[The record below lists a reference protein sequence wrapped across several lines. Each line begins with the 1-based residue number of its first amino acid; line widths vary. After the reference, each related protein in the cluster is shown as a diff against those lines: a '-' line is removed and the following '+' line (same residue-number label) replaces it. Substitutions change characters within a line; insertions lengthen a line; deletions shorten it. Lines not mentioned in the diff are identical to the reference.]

1 MIEAELPDGTV
12 LEFPEGTS
20 QDVIQRVVKQRLGAK
35 QKPSFGEMLKQE
47 VMGSLPVQG
56 TLGAIREAANIGATL
71 LKPVDVAAEYLSEK
85 TGVGGFKQFDR
96 RAATEEGLKS
106 LGADPESFGYQGG
119 RFATAIAGTA
129 GAPGILAKGAQAL
142 RAAPAIVNA
151 LRGGGLVSP
160 GIRGGRGATLA
171 NAGLRT
177 AGGAATGA
185 TAAGLVNPEEA
196 DTGAIFGAALPA
208 AVRGAGMAGQA
219 IGSAIRPDVNNP
231 LVKKALEAKAPFG
244 IADLSENAMVK
255 GTRSFLADLPIIGRP
270 ANAAAKAKQ
279 EWFNRQVG
287 KSFGAE
293 FDKLTPDV
301 MDDASKRLGAE
312 FNRLW
317 GNNKLVLDS
326 KFIDDVV
333 RIQQDAAEKLNP
345 EQATQV
351 NKLIANLLQKQEKGA
366 IPGNFANNWQ
376 SELRMV
382 AESEKGLHQKLLGD
396 LRKSALSAFSRG
408 LTPEDAAA
416 LTMTKQQYRAFKT
429 VEPLLAKGEVGVAG
443 REMGD
448 VPAALLPNAVF
459 QQYGRGA
466 SNTPLGEAAQMGS
479 RFVADRVAQTGGS
492 PRAFVQNALGS
503 ALGVGSYFE
512 PTILATAPIA
522 YGVSSTLN
530 NPTLA
535 RILASQASPQ
545 NQALI
550 NALRQSLPTAVPVLS
565 TQ

>member
-20 QDVIQRVVKQRLGAK
+20 QDVIQRVVKQRLGAT

-56 TLGAIREAANIGATL
+56 TLGAIREASNIGATL

-96 RAATEEGLKS
+96 RAATEEGLKN
-106 LGADPESFGYQGG
+106 LGADPESLGYQGG

-129 GAPGILAKGAQAL
+129 GVPGILAKGAQAL

-160 GIRGGRGATLA
+160 GIQGGRGATLA

-196 DTGAIFGAALPA
+196 DTGALFGAALPA
-208 AVRGAGMAGQA
+208 AVRAAGMAGQA

-231 LVKKALEAKAPFG
+231 LVKKALTAGAPLG

-255 GTRSFLADLPIIGRP
+255 GIRSFLADLPIIGRP

-293 FDKLTPDV
+293 FDKLTPDI
-301 MDDASKRLGAE
+301 MDDASKKLGAE
-312 FNRLW
+312 FDRLW
-317 GNNKLVLDS
+317 GNNKLALDS

-351 NKLIANLLQKQEKGA
+351 NKLIANLLQRQEKGA

-382 AESEKGLHQKLLGD
+382 AEGEKGLHQKLLSD
-396 LRKSALSAFSRG
+396 LRKSVLSAFSRG

-448 VPAALLPNAVF
+448 VPASLLPNAVF

-492 PRAFVQNALGS
+492 PRAFAQNTLGS
-503 ALGVGSYFE
+503 AFAVGSYFD
-512 PTILATAPIA
+512 PRILATAPAA
-522 YGVSSTLN
+522 YGVSSALN
-530 NPTLA
+530 SPALA
-535 RILASQASPQ
+535 RRLASQASPQ

>member
-20 QDVIQRVVKQRLGAK
+20 QDVIQRVVKQRLGAT

-56 TLGAIREAANIGATL
+56 TLGAIRGAANIGATL

-96 RAATEEGLKS
+96 RSAVEEGLKS
-106 LGADPESFGYQGG
+106 LGAEPESLGYQGG
-119 RFATAIAGTA
+119 KLATEIAGTA

-416 LTMTKQQYRAFKT
+416 LTMTKEQYRAFKT

>member
-1 MIEAELPDGTV
+1 V
-12 LEFPEGTS
+12 
-20 QDVIQRVVKQRLGAK
+20 
-35 QKPSFGEMLKQE
+35 
-47 VMGSLPVQG
+47 
-56 TLGAIREAANIGATL
+56 
-71 LKPVDVAAEYLSEK
+71 
-85 TGVGGFKQFDR
+85 
-96 RAATEEGLKS
+96 
-106 LGADPESFGYQGG
+106 
-119 RFATAIAGTA
+119 
-129 GAPGILAKGAQAL
+129 PGILAKGAQAL
-142 RAAPAIVNA
+142 RATPAIVNA

-160 GIRGGRGATLA
+160 GIRGGMGATLA
-171 NAGLRT
+171 NAGLRLLS
-177 AGGAATGA
+177 GATTGA

-231 LVKKALEAKAPFG
+231 LVKKALTAGAPLG

-312 FNRLW
+312 FDRLW
-317 GNNKLVLDS
+317 GNNKLALDS

-351 NKLIANLLQKQEKGA
+351 NKLIANLLQRQEKGA

-448 VPAALLPNAVF
+448 VPASLLPNAVF

-492 PRAFVQNALGS
+492 PRAFAQNTLGS
-503 ALGVGSYFE
+503 AFAVGSYFD
-512 PTILATAPIA
+512 PRILATAPAA
-522 YGVSSTLN
+522 YGVSSALN
-530 NPTLA
+530 SPALA
-535 RILASQASPQ
+535 RRLASQASPQ

>member
-1 MIEAELPDGTV
+1 MAKFDPDAY
-12 LEFPEGTS
+12 LAS
-20 QDVIQRVVKQRLGAK
+20 QNFDPDAYLGKKQT
-35 QKPSFGEMLKQE
+35 KPSFGEMLKQE

-56 TLGAIREAANIGATL
+56 TLGAIRGAANIGATL

-96 RAATEEGLKS
+96 RAAVEEGLKS
-106 LGADPESFGYQGG
+106 LGANPESLGYQGG
-119 RFATAIAGTA
+119 KLATEIAGTA

-160 GIRGGRGATLA
+160 GIQGGRGATLA
-171 NAGLRT
+171 NAGLRLLSGT
-177 AGGAATGA
+177 ATGA
-185 TAAGLVNPEEA
+185 TAAGLINPEDA
-196 DTGAIFGAALPA
+196 DTGAIFGAALPVA
-208 AVRGAGMAGQA
+208 QRA
-219 IGSAIRPDVNNP
+219 ISLIRPNVNDS

-255 GTRSFLADLPIIGRP
+255 GIRSFLADLPIIGRP

-326 KFIDDVV
+326 NLADDIAK
-333 RIQQDAAEKLNP
+333 IQQEAAENLDP
-345 EQATQV
+345 EQIT
-351 NKLIANLLQKQEKGA
+351 KIDKIIGNLLRRQENGA

-376 SELRMV
+376 SRLRIV
-382 AESEKGLHQKLLGD
+382 AEGEKGFHQKLLSD
-396 LRKSALSAFSRG
+396 LRKSVLSAFGRG

-416 LTMTKQQYRAFKT
+416 LTMNKQQYRAFKT

-448 VPAALLPNAVF
+448 VPASLLPNAVF